1 MTDGTPAGGAVRN
14 DDGVDGVVGSVRGT
28 EDSMMMMRD
37 ATPVKPTTTKTKTK
51 TKTKTINTAE
61 DTANAG
67 QQNAVAVKPPP
78 SGGTTVGEADVE
90 MREAT
95 PRNES
100 GKDASASGSPASV
113 APKEKDTGGDR
124 KDGDEEHATSS
135 SDEDEEEDGEDATE
149 GARRAAP
156 SKGRAFSLAETD
168 RRALSLSR
176 ELLDAIAGMEKNN
189 PGTVLK
195 KHETISGLKES
206 LSLAEGKW
214 NETEEDMVTRLVKN
228 CAVNAKRISNT
239 ERKQWATAALDV
251 QHNHDRM
258 SLRGASKRRLIAPMW
273 KKTTEKEEEAP
284 AGTRA
289 SAGKQTEISMQMVE
303 RLFVRDAAS
312 WKFGKKVDR
321 VKVPRVSIGKA
332 EPVPAYTYFAYS
344 TNCNS
349 YEDEDNMARL
359 LFMDEDG
366 EFVESDPIDSARVDE
381 QAVEFSR
388 EQQIVLAMVAATYYD
403 VIAAAHKD
411 EHMAKRFEWIVVA
424 TKQILRV
431 AEDRVR
437 NWLTDCAQ
445 GHDALSV
452 VWLMTLSHA
461 RLVSAHI
468 DRLPQVSKPATVWKL
483 IKLLNKLHVQE
494 LFWAGVCRHV
504 FRAANVTNRL
514 KPVASFETLEDATN
528 QLADA
533 FCPRCFVYD
542 CRLHGSMQPRSAGRK
557 LATEKRLEYAHLR
570 KGEKK
575 STLPTYGPDQP
586 CSDDCWYRSAE
597 YTSFQRDAPMC
608 APCNPPLTDSPSAS
622 IRQPWDDKIDV
633 DLVKKAQEII
643 GADAT
648 PCEVSV
654 FFGVRRTCAEVG
666 RQIKFLE
673 LTGQSV
679 VAAAQ
684 PDKKKRRRKK
694 YTGVDNNR
702 IGPTVRRLQKIGG
715 NDFVWTQYTPCEC
728 VGSCN
733 KKTCPCAE
741 NQLFC
746 ERYCNCGPNCW
757 NEFPGCKCSSTSRN
771 VCRTDS
777 CVCFAAGKECIPDRC
792 RGCCKTADAAVL
804 PIRQKYGLADPELH
818 VETPRFSC
826 ENMKLQLKQNQHVCL
841 GKSKVA
847 GWGAF
852 ILNGANKGD
861 FLGEYIGELVT
872 QEEADRRGRV
882 YDRNNCSYLFNLN
895 SEWVIDAQNRGNKLR
910 FANHS
915 QDANCFVRIK
925 DVKGDNRLAIMAA
938 RDLRP
943 GAEMF
948 YDYNYKEEVAPEW
961 HDTDGAPSTSG
972 LPSSKK
978 KK

>member
-1 MTDGTPAGGAVRN
+1 MEDGETTAGTLGFP
-14 DDGVDGVVGSVRGT
+14 VGGDASVGGT
-28 EDSMMMMRD
+28 EDSSVA
-37 ATPVKPTTTKTKTK
+37 ATRLKTTTTSVPAT
-51 TKTKTINTAE
+51 TTINTGE
-61 DTANAG
+61 DTANAAQHHRG
-67 QQNAVAVKPPP
+67 ATGAL
-78 SGGTTVGEADVE
+78 GTTKTTADGGARDADVE
-90 MREAT
+90 TR
-95 PRNES
+95 RRRES
-100 GKDASASGSPASV
+100 GVEASASGSPASV
-113 APKEKDTGGDR
+113 TPAAAHAPR
-124 KDGDEEHATSS
+124 KRDEDGENEARENAASPSSSDEEEEDGDEEAI
-135 SDEDEEEDGEDATE
+135 G
-149 GARRAAP
+149 GARRVVP

-168 RRALSLSR
+168 QRALSLSR
-176 ELLDAIAGMEKNN
+176 ELLDAIAEMEEKN

-195 KHETISGLKES
+195 TNQKISRLKES

-214 NETEEDMVTRLVKN
+214 NETEEDMVTRLVKK
-228 CAVNAKRISNT
+228 CAANAKRISNT
-239 ERKQWATAALDV
+239 ERKQWAMAALDV
-251 QHNHDRM
+251 QHHRDRM
-258 SLRGASKRRLIAPMW
+258 SLRGASKRRLIAPVW
-273 KKTTEKEEEAP
+273 KKTEEEEATG
-284 AGTRA
+284 ADA
-289 SAGKQTEISMQMVE
+289 SSGKQTEISMQMVE
-303 RLFVRDAAS
+303 RLFVRDVKS
-312 WKFGKKVDR
+312 WKFGKTVDR
-321 VKVPRVSIGKA
+321 AKVRRVSIGKA
-332 EPVPAYTYFAYS
+332 APVPAYTYFAYS

-366 EFVESDPIDSARVDE
+366 EFVESDPIDLARVDE

-403 VIAAAHKD
+403 VITMAHED
-411 EHMAKRFEWIVVA
+411 ERMAKRFECIVAA

-431 AEDRVR
+431 AEDHIR
-437 NWLTDCAQ
+437 NWLTDSAK
-445 GHDALSV
+445 GDDALSV
-452 VWLMTLSHA
+452 VWLITLSHA
-461 RLVSAHI
+461 CLVSAHI
-468 DRLPQVSKPATVWKL
+468 ERLPQVSKPATVWKL
-483 IKLLNKLHVQE
+483 IELLNELHVQE

-504 FRAANVTNRL
+504 FRVANVANRL

-557 LATEKRLEYAHLR
+557 LATERRLEYAHLR

-608 APCNPPLTDSPSAS
+608 APCGQPSTDSPSAK

-666 RQIKFLE
+666 CQIKFLE

-679 VAAAQ
+679 VANVQ
-684 PDKKKRRRKK
+684 TDKKKRRRKK
-694 YTGVDNNR
+694 ITVDNSHNK
-702 IGPTVRRLQKIGG
+702 IGPTVRRLQKFG
-715 NDFVWTQYTPCEC
+715 NDFVWSQYTPCEC

-733 KKTCPCAE
+733 RKTCPCAE

-746 ERYCNCGPNCW
+746 ERYCNCGPSCW

-777 CVCFAAGKECIPDRC
+777 CVCFAAGKECVPDRC
-792 RGCCKTADAAVL
+792 RGCCKTADAAIL
-804 PIRQKYGLADPELH
+804 PIRQKYGLVDPDLRIEA
-818 VETPRFSC
+818 PRFSC
-826 ENMKLQLKQNQHVCL
+826 DNMKLQLKQNQHVCL

-852 ILNGANKGD
+852 ILNGASKGD

-925 DVKGDNRLAIMAA
+925 DVKGDNRLAIMAG
-938 RDLRP
+938 RDLPP

-961 HDTDGAPSTSG
+961 HDTAEDAPSTSD

-978 KK
+978 R

>member
-1 MTDGTPAGGAVRN
+1 MSMTG
-14 DDGVDGVVGSVRGT
+14 
-28 EDSMMMMRD
+28 D
-37 ATPVKPTTTKTKTK
+37 ATPMKTPTTP
-51 TKTKTINTAE
+51 TINTAE

-67 QQNAVAVKPPP
+67 QQCHPVAVKPPP
-78 SGGTTVGEADVE
+78 SGGTTTGGADVE

-100 GKDASASGSPASV
+100 GKDASTSGSPASV
-113 APKEKDTGGDR
+113 APVVKDAGGDR
-124 KDGDEEHATSS
+124 KGEDESKEHATSI
-135 SDEDEEEDGEDATE
+135 SDEDDEEDEGCATE

-156 SKGRAFSLAETD
+156 SKGRAFSLAEMEQ
-168 RRALSLSR
+168 RALSLSR
-176 ELLDAIAGMEKNN
+176 ELLDAIAAMEEKHPGM
-189 PGTVLK
+189 VLK
-195 KHETISGLKES
+195 KREEISGLKES
-206 LSLAEGKW
+206 LSLTEGRW
-214 NETEEDMVTRLVKN
+214 SETEEDMVTRMVKK
-228 CAVNAKRISNT
+228 CAANAKRISNT
-239 ERKQWATAALDV
+239 ERKQWATAVLDV
-251 QHNHDRM
+251 QHHNNRM

-273 KKTTEKEEEAP
+273 KKTAEEEEALR
-284 AGTRA
+284 GTRI
-289 SAGKQTEISMQMVE
+289 SAVRQTEISMQMVE
-303 RLFVRDAAS
+303 RLFVRDATS

-321 VKVPRVSIGKA
+321 VKVPCVSIGKA
-332 EPVPAYTYFAYS
+332 APVPAYTYFAYS

-359 LFMDEDG
+359 LFMDDDG
-366 EFVESDPIDSARVDE
+366 EFVESDPIDLARVDE
-381 QAVEFSR
+381 RAVEFSR
-388 EQQIVLAMVAATYYD
+388 EQQIVLAMVAATHYD
-403 VIAAAHKD
+403 VITMAHED
-411 EHMAKRFEWIVVA
+411 EHMAKRFEFIVTA

-445 GHDALSV
+445 GDDALSV

-461 RLVSAHI
+461 KLISAHI
-468 DRLPQVSKPATVWKL
+468 ERGPQVSKRATVWKL

-514 KPVASFETLEDATN
+514 KPVASFATLEDATN

-557 LATEKRLEYAHLR
+557 LAAEKRLEYAHLR

-575 STLPTYGPDQP
+575 SALPTYGPDQP

-608 APCNPPLTDSPSAS
+608 APCDPPLTDSSSAS
-622 IRQPWDDKIDV
+622 IHQPWDDKIDV

-643 GADAT
+643 GVDAT

-666 RQIKFLE
+666 RKIKFLE
-673 LTGQSV
+673 LTGQGV
-679 VAAAQ
+679 VATAQ
-684 PDKKKRRRKK
+684 TDKKKRRRKK
-694 YTGVDNNR
+694 TFTGLDTNR
-702 IGPTVRRLQKIGG
+702 IGPTVRRLQKFG
-715 NDFVWTQYTPCEC
+715 NDFVWSQYTPCEC

-733 KKTCPCAE
+733 GKTCPCAE

-746 ERYCNCGPNCW
+746 ERYCNCGPSCW

-771 VCRTDS
+771 VCRTDM

-804 PIRQKYGLADPELH
+804 PIRQKYGLADPNLR

-826 ENMKLQLKQNQHVCL
+826 ENMKLQLKQNRHVCL

-852 ILNGANKGD
+852 ILNGASKGD

>member
-1 MTDGTPAGGAVRN
+1 MEDAGTAAGSVRN
-14 DDGVDGVVGSVRGT
+14 VVVDVGSVRGN
-28 EDSMMMMRD
+28 EDSMMSTRDD
-37 ATPVKPTTTKTKTK
+37 ATPMKTTTT
-51 TKTKTINTAE
+51 TINTAE
-61 DTANAG
+61 DTANAA
-67 QQNAVAVKPPP
+67 QQHHSFAVRD
-78 SGGTTVGEADVE
+78 GTTTGGADVE
-90 MREAT
+90 MREARTT

-100 GKDASASGSPASV
+100 GKDASTSGSPASV
-113 APKEKDTGGDR
+113 APVVKNAGDDR
-124 KDGDEEHATSS
+124 NGEDEGAEHATSI
-135 SDEDEEEDGEDATE
+135 SDEEDATE
-149 GARRAAP
+149 GARRAVP

-176 ELLDAIAGMEKNN
+176 ELLDAIVAMEKKD
-189 PGTVLK
+189 PGTVLMNF
-195 KHETISGLKES
+195 EDILGLKES

-214 NETEEDMVTRLVKN
+214 NETVEDMVTRLVN
-228 CAVNAKRISNT
+228 TCAANAKRISNT
-239 ERKQWATAALDV
+239 ERKQWATAVLDV
-251 QHNHDRM
+251 QHHHDRM

-273 KKTTEKEEEAP
+273 KKTAEEEALL
-284 AGTRA
+284 GTRV
-289 SAGKQTEISMQMVE
+289 SAEKQTEISMQMVE
-303 RLFVRDAAS
+303 RLFVRDATS

-321 VKVPRVSIGKA
+321 AKVPCVLIGKA
-332 EPVPAYTYFAYS
+332 APVPAYTYFAYS

-366 EFVESDPIDSARVDE
+366 EFVESDPVDLARVDE
-381 QAVEFSR
+381 QAVDFSR

-403 VIAAAHKD
+403 VITMAHED
-411 EHMAKRFEWIVVA
+411 EHMAKRFEWIVAA
-424 TKQILRV
+424 TTKILRV
-431 AEDRVR
+431 AEDGVR
-437 NWLTDCAQ
+437 HWLTDCAQ
-445 GHDALSV
+445 GDDALSV

-461 RLVSAHI
+461 RLISAHI
-468 DRLPQVSKPATVWKL
+468 ERLPQVSKPLTVWKL

-494 LFWAGVCRHV
+494 LFWAGVSRHV
-504 FRAANVTNRL
+504 FHAANVTNRL
-514 KPVASFETLEDATN
+514 KPVATFATLEDATN

-597 YTSFQRDAPMC
+597 HTSFHRAAPMC
-608 APCNPPLTDSPSAS
+608 APCDPPLTDSSSVS

-633 DLVKKAQEII
+633 DLVKKAQEIV
-643 GADAT
+643 GVDAT

-679 VAAAQ
+679 VATAQ
-684 PDKKKRRRKK
+684 TDKKKRRRKK
-694 YTGVDNNR
+694 TGVENNR
-702 IGPTVRRLQKIGG
+702 IGPTVRRLQKFG

-733 KKTCPCAE
+733 RKTCPCAE

-771 VCRTDS
+771 VCRTDT

-804 PIRQKYGLADPELH
+804 PIRQKYGLADPNLR
-818 VETPRFSC
+818 VEAPRFSC
-826 ENMKLQLKQNQHVCL
+826 ENMKLQLRQNQHVCL

-852 ILNGANKGD
+852 ILNGASKGD

-872 QEEADRRGRV
+872 HEEADRRGRV

-895 SEWVIDAQNRGNKLR
+895 SEWVVDAQNRGNKLR

-938 RDLRP
+938 RNLRP